1 MCCFSLS
8 LDAAAPSVAGAEEC
22 RHVTLANAAAA
33 CLAWRWGLDD
43 ARRWRLDGAAA
54 AAAAHPVAT
63 GAEEFR
69 HVILANDSSAAAC
82 HAQAKDATAPSMN
95 SEECCHATLAIDSS
109 SSVLCQCASVA
120 PTFLWASCFFISS
133 GNPRDF
139 EPEVCCLPLACHLLC
154 LLRVRL
160 FRR

>member
-33 CLAWRWGLDD
+33 CLALRWGLDD
-43 ARRWRLDGAAA
+43 ARRWRLHGAAA
-54 AAAAHPVAT
+54 AATAPPVAT

-120 PTFLWASCFFISS
+120 STFIRASCFFMSS
-133 GNPRDF
+133 GTR
-139 EPEVCCLPLACHLLC
+139 EILSQRSAGLPLACHLLC
-154 LLRVRL
+154 PLRVP
-160 FRR
+160 